1 MKEHTVHEVN
11 EPVATSPLA
20 LNARFTTNGI
30 FANYSTVYMWREQVI
45 IEWSR
50 RSDLGEW
57 PLIMLVNLVNSWL
70 YVLTVTTRVISSG
83 EFCCCLLPQCE
94 ALRSCGSG
102 FPIATGQLVAY
113 KLDLLKGMWLQ
124 KCFRVT
130 KRWRRK
136 LGLETSLSCQCL
148 S

>member
-1 MKEHTVHEVN
+1 VKENAVHEV
-11 EPVATSPLA
+11 A

-30 FANYSTVYMWREQVI
+30 FAKNSTIYMWREQAI
-45 IEWSR
+45 IEWCR
-50 RSDLGEW
+50 RSDLGER

-83 EFCCCLLPQCE
+83 ELCCCLLPQCV

-102 FPIATGQLVAY
+102 FPIATVQLVAY

-130 KRWRRK
+130 
-136 LGLETSLSCQCL
+136 
-148 S
+148 